1 MRTEILEEETAAN
14 KLFTALKLA
23 GQGTDQRNRLI
34 EVINEKYGDYLPNLL
49 NEESSLKDIKSAQ
62 DAVNT
67 AIRTNIALKTQ
78 KEAVDNIERET
89 LEDKAE
95 QIDDIR
101 AKLAK
106 KLPASE
112 VELAL
117 SRIVAQADKAVEKGF
132 NAKQALTGVFS
143 NLKKDFFGDNAK
155 NMDPK
160 TANKIEDYID
170 LVYRTAAKMA
180 KEKAKY
186 QPFISPLPIKN
197 VLPEVTVTAKRVVS
211 TVTKEEITEKER
223 KKALKKETENL
234 ENEYKAQTVAI
245 KQEYIKRK
253 ITEEQMNR
261 QLFSAE
267 TLFLNDK
274 INIYKKYKENT
285 ADIEVELT
293 DKIIA
298 ETKRRETEQK
308 KLKVKPEEEKPD
320 ENPLWA
326 EMAKG
331 TQIQI
336 AMNEAKY
343 KAGLISHQEYLYRK
357 GILDEQY
364 RKEKE
369 AKDKVAAEREK
380 EIRESILGTISSLAN
395 SAVSVIQTAQS
406 REEAAIEKKYKYKL
420 LLAEGDN
427 EATAELEE
435 QKEAEL
441 LAVRKKYADKAFA
454 MNVLSITADTAVA
467 AMRAYSAMAG
477 IPVVGPALGIAAAA
491 AAVAAGAA
499 QIAVANQQR
508 EQAANM
514 WDGGY
519 TGEGGKYEKKK
530 LIQTHG
536 GEFVANKKTVQILRP
551 VFDIMDYAQ
560 RTGNVSALTGPDMAR
575 ALGSPSVPSIG
586 TPNNTPVSIGQTA
599 STNPDIIRALD
610 SNTRTMAALKK
621 KLEEPFVGEV
631 YIDGPR
637 GVKQNLTD
645 YDKLIKNATR

>member
-1 MRTEILEEETAAN
+1 
-14 KLFTALKLA
+14 
-23 GQGTDQRNRLI
+23 
-34 EVINEKYGDYLPNLL
+34 
-49 NEESSLKDIKSAQ
+49 
-62 DAVNT
+62 
-67 AIRTNIALKTQ
+67 
-78 KEAVDNIERET
+78 
-89 LEDKAE
+89 
-95 QIDDIR
+95 
-101 AKLAK
+101 
-106 KLPASE
+106 
-112 VELAL
+112 
-117 SRIVAQADKAVEKGF
+117 
-132 NAKQALTGVFS
+132 
-143 NLKKDFFGDNAK
+143 
-155 NMDPK
+155 MDPQ
-160 TANKIEDYID
+160 TANEVEDYID
-170 LVYRTAAKMA
+170 LVYKTAVKMA

-186 QPFISPLPIKN
+186 QPFISPLPAKN
-197 VLPEVTVTAKRVVS
+197 VLPEVTITAKKVVS
-211 TVTKEEITEKER
+211 TVTKDEMTDKER
-223 KKALKKETENL
+223 KKALKKETEDL
-234 ENEYKAQTVAI
+234 ENAYKEQTVAI
-245 KQEYIKRK
+245 KREYIKRN
-253 ITEEQMNR
+253 ISEEQMQR

-267 TLFLNDK
+267 TLFLSDK

-298 ETKRRETEQK
+298 ETKRREAVQK
-308 KLKVKPEEEKPD
+308 KSKVKPEEEKPD

-326 EMAKG
+326 ELAKG
-331 TQIQI
+331 SEIQI
-336 AMNEAKY
+336 AMNEAMY
-343 KAGLISHQEYLYRK
+343 NAGLISHQEYLYKK
-357 GILDEQY
+357 GILDEKY
-364 RKEKE
+364 RKEKA
-369 AKDKVAAEREK
+369 AKDKVSAEQEK
-380 EIRESILGTISSLAN
+380 QIRESILGTISNLAN
-395 SAVSVIQTAQS
+395 SAVSVIQAAQS

-435 QKEAEL
+435 EKEAEL

-454 MNVLSITADTAVA
+454 MNVLAITADTAVA

-560 RTGNVSALTGPDMAR
+560 RTGNVAALTGPDMAR
-575 ALGSPSVPSIG
+575 ALGSPSAPLVG
-586 TPNNTPVSIGQTA
+586 TPNNSPVSIGQTA
-599 STNPDIIRALD
+599 STNPDIIRALNN
-610 SNTRTMAALKK
+610 NTRMIALIRK
-621 KLEEPFVGEV
+621 KLEEPFIGEV
-631 YIDGPR
+631 YVDGPR

>member
-1 MRTEILEEETAAN
+1 
-14 KLFTALKLA
+14 
-23 GQGTDQRNRLI
+23 
-34 EVINEKYGDYLPNLL
+34 
-49 NEESSLKDIKSAQ
+49 
-62 DAVNT
+62 
-67 AIRTNIALKTQ
+67 
-78 KEAVDNIERET
+78 
-89 LEDKAE
+89 
-95 QIDDIR
+95 
-101 AKLAK
+101 
-106 KLPASE
+106 
-112 VELAL
+112 
-117 SRIVAQADKAVEKGF
+117 
-132 NAKQALTGVFS
+132 
-143 NLKKDFFGDNAK
+143 
-155 NMDPK
+155 
-160 TANKIEDYID
+160 
-170 LVYRTAAKMA
+170 
-180 KEKAKY
+180 
-186 QPFISPLPIKN
+186 
-197 VLPEVTVTAKRVVS
+197 
-211 TVTKEEITEKER
+211 
-223 KKALKKETENL
+223 
-234 ENEYKAQTVAI
+234 
-245 KQEYIKRK
+245 
-253 ITEEQMNR
+253 
-261 QLFSAE
+261 
-267 TLFLNDK
+267 
-274 INIYKKYKENT
+274 
-285 ADIEVELT
+285 
-293 DKIIA
+293 
-298 ETKRRETEQK
+298 
-308 KLKVKPEEEKPD
+308 
-320 ENPLWA
+320 
-326 EMAKG
+326 MAKG

-357 GILDEQY
+357 SILDEQY

-621 KLEEPFVGEV
+621 KLKEPFVGEV